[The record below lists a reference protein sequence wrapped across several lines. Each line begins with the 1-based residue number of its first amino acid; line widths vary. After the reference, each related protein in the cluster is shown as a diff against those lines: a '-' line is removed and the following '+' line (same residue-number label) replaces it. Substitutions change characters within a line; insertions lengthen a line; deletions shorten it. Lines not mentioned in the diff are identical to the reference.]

1 VVTAYNPSD
10 LPVTLT
16 VPEAPLRVAAR
27 EKPRA
32 VSVREL
38 RALGSAFFAGLAI
51 DDLAALGGALFQRR
65 YPAGQIVLLEGAA
78 SSVLYVVEA
87 GRLKLFKT
95 SPRGREQVLRLL
107 RPGDMFNEVAVFD
120 EGPNPASAQA
130 IEDCTLYL
138 LRRRDLVRFVAER
151 PGIAI
156 AITRDF
162 AGRLR
167 EALALVEDLAFRE
180 VTCRLAKILLEGRDG
195 RPPRLT
201 QELLAAMA
209 GSRREVVGRA
219 LKALSQEGA
228 VRLERGRIHVH
239 DRSPLERLAWMS
251 RKSQS
256 TPWPRPDNRTRPPPN
271 NSGAS
276 P

>member
-1 VVTAYNPSD
+1 MATTYNPAT
-10 LPVTLT
+10 LPATLT
-16 VPEAPLRVAAR
+16 VPESGRERLGTR

-38 RALGSAFFAGLAI
+38 RSLRSEFFGALAPDDLQALGSAM
-51 DDLAALGGALFQRR
+51 FQRS

-78 SSVLYVVEA
+78 SSVLYVVQA

-130 IEDCTLYL
+130 IEDCTLFL
-138 LRRRDLVRFVAER
+138 LRRRDLLRFVAER
-151 PGIAI
+151 PGIAL
-156 AITRDF
+156 AIIRTF
-162 AGRLR
+162 ARGLR
-167 EALALVEDLAFRE
+167 EALALVEDLAFRD
-180 VTCRLAKILLEGRDG
+180 VTSRLAKILLEGRNG
-195 RPPRLT
+195 GTPRLT

-228 VRLERGRIHVH
+228 VKLERGRVHVVDH
-239 DRSPLERLAWMS
+239 KALERLAWM
-251 RKSQS
+251 
-256 TPWPRPDNRTRPPPN
+256 
-271 NSGAS
+271 
-276 P
+276 

>member
-1 VVTAYNPSD
+1 MPAYNPANVP
-10 LPVTLT
+10 LTLT
-16 VPEAPLRVAAR
+16 APPAARLPPVRVR

-38 RALGSAFFAGLAI
+38 RSLRSAFFDALAT
-51 DDLAALGGALFQRR
+51 DDLAALGSAMLKRS

-78 SSVLYVVEA
+78 SSVLYVVQA

-138 LRRRDLVRFVAER
+138 LRRRDLLRFVCER
-151 PGIAI
+151 PGVAL
-156 AITRDF
+156 AITRTF

-167 EALALVEDLAFRE
+167 EALALVEDLAFRD
-180 VTCRLAKILLEGRDG
+180 VTSRLAKILLEGPDSA
-195 RPPRLT
+195 PRLT

-228 VRLERGRIHVH
+228 VKLERGRIHVR
-239 DRSPLERLAWMS
+239 DRQALEHLAWM
-251 RKSQS
+251 
-256 TPWPRPDNRTRPPPN
+256 
-271 NSGAS
+271 
-276 P
+276 

>member
-1 VVTAYNPSD
+1 VPGSLT
-10 LPVTLT
+10 LPHAVR
-16 VPEAPLRVAAR
+16 ERAAIR

-38 RALGSAFFAGLAI
+38 RLLQSAFFASLAT
-51 DDLAALGGALFQRR
+51 DDLAALGEVMFQRS

-78 SSVLYVVEA
+78 SSVLYVVQA

-120 EGPNPASAQA
+120 EGPNPATAQA

-138 LRRRDLVRFVAER
+138 LRRRELLRFVAQR
-151 PGIAI
+151 PGIAL
-156 AITRDF
+156 AITRTF
-162 AGRLR
+162 ARRLR
-167 EALALVEDLAFRE
+167 EALALVEDLAFRD
-180 VTCRLAKILLEGRDG
+180 VTSRLAKILLEGQHG
-195 RPPRLT
+195 SAPRLT

-228 VRLERGRIHVH
+228 VRLARGRIHVL
-239 DRSPLERLAWMS
+239 DRGILERLAWS
-251 RKSQS
+251 
-256 TPWPRPDNRTRPPPN
+256 
-271 NSGAS
+271 
-276 P
+276 

>member
-1 VVTAYNPSD
+1 VPVVSLA
-10 LPVTLT
+10 
-16 VPEAPLRVAAR
+16 APPARERLRTR

-38 RALGSAFFAGLAI
+38 HSLNSAFFGALATG
-51 DDLAALGGALFQRR
+51 DLEALGGAMFQRS

-78 SSVLYVVEA
+78 SSVLYVVQA

-95 SPRGREQVLRLL
+95 SSRGREQVLRLL

-138 LRRRDLVRFVAER
+138 LRRRDLLRFVAER
-151 PGIAI
+151 PGVAL
-156 AITRDF
+156 AVTRTF
-162 AGRLR
+162 ARRLR
-167 EALALVEDLAFRE
+167 EALALVEDLAFRD
-180 VTCRLAKILLEGRDG
+180 VTSRLAKILLEGPDAA
-195 RPPRLT
+195 PRLT

-228 VRLERGRIHVH
+228 VKLERGRIHVR
-239 DRSPLERLAWMS
+239 DRKALEHLAWM
-251 RKSQS
+251 
-256 TPWPRPDNRTRPPPN
+256 
-271 NSGAS
+271 
-276 P
+276 

>member
-1 VVTAYNPSD
+1 V
-10 LPVTLT
+10 PVTLT
-16 VPEAPLRVAAR
+16 APPEVRLPAVRAR

-38 RALGSAFFAGLAI
+38 RSLRSAFFGALAT
-51 DDLAALGGALFQRR
+51 DDLAALGSAMFQRS

-78 SSVLYVVEA
+78 SSVLYVVQA

-107 RPGDMFNEVAVFD
+107 RPGDVFNEVAVFD
-120 EGPNPASAQA
+120 EGPNPASAQT

-138 LRRRDLVRFVAER
+138 LRRRDLLRFVAER
-151 PGIAI
+151 PGIAL
-156 AITRDF
+156 AMTRAF
-162 AGRLR
+162 ARRLR
-167 EALALVEDLAFRE
+167 EALALVEDLAFRD
-180 VTCRLAKILLEGRDG
+180 VSSRLAKILLAGQDG
-195 RPPRLT
+195 GAPRLT

-228 VRLERGRIHVH
+228 IKLERGRIHVR
-239 DRSPLERLAWMS
+239 DRAVLEHLAW
-251 RKSQS
+251 
-256 TPWPRPDNRTRPPPN
+256 N
-271 NSGAS
+271 
-276 P
+276 

>member
-1 VVTAYNPSD
+1 VPA
-10 LPVTLT
+10 TLT
-16 VPEAPLRVAAR
+16 LPDTVRQRPGTR
-27 EKPRA
+27 EKPRG

-38 RALGSAFFAGLAI
+38 RSLRSAFFAELAT
-51 DDLAALGGALFQRR
+51 DDLTALSGAMFQRS

-78 SSVLYVVEA
+78 SSVLYVVQA

-95 SPRGREQVLRLL
+95 SARGREQVLRLL

-138 LRRRDLVRFVAER
+138 LRRRDLLRFVAER
-151 PGIAI
+151 PGIAVG
-156 AITRDF
+156 ITRTF
-162 AGRLR
+162 ARRLR
-167 EALALVEDLAFRE
+167 EALALVEDLAFRD
-180 VTCRLAKILLEGRDG
+180 VTSRLARILLEGQHGDA
-195 RPPRLT
+195 PRLT

-228 VRLERGRIHVH
+228 VKLERGRIHVR
-239 DRSPLERLAWMS
+239 DRATLERLAWS
-251 RKSQS
+251 
-256 TPWPRPDNRTRPPPN
+256 
-271 NSGAS
+271 
-276 P
+276 

>member
-1 VVTAYNPSD
+1 MPSVAVR
-10 LPVTLT
+10 PR
-16 VPEAPLRVAAR
+16 PAAR

-38 RALGSAFFAGLAI
+38 RSLQSAFFADLAN
-51 DDLAALGGALFQRR
+51 DDLEALGGAMLQRS

-78 SSVLYVVEA
+78 SSVLYVVQA

-107 RPGDMFNEVAVFD
+107 RPGDVFNEVAVFD
-120 EGPNPASAQA
+120 EGPNPASAQT

-138 LRRRDLVRFVAER
+138 LRRRDLLRFVAER
-151 PGIAI
+151 PGIAL
-156 AITRDF
+156 AMTRAF
-162 AGRLR
+162 ARRLR
-167 EALALVEDLAFRE
+167 EALALVEDLAFRD
-180 VTCRLAKILLEGRDG
+180 VSSRLAKILLAGQDG
-195 RPPRLT
+195 GAPRLT

-228 VRLERGRIHVH
+228 IKLERGRIHVR
-239 DRSPLERLAWMS
+239 DRAVLEHLAW
-251 RKSQS
+251 
-256 TPWPRPDNRTRPPPN
+256 N
-271 NSGAS
+271 
-276 P
+276 

>member
-1 VVTAYNPSD
+1 MNVPA
-10 LPVTLT
+10 TLT
-16 VPEAPLRVAAR
+16 RPRVAEGLGTR
-27 EKPRA
+27 QSQKPRA

-38 RALGSAFFAGLAI
+38 RALHSPFFDELAP
-51 DDLAALGGALFQRR
+51 DDLEAVGKAMFQRR

-78 SSVLYVVEA
+78 SSVLYVVQA

-138 LRRRDLVRFVAER
+138 LRRRDLLRFVAER
-151 PGIAI
+151 PGIAL
-156 AITRDF
+156 AITRTF
-162 AGRLR
+162 ARRLR
-167 EALALVEDLAFRE
+167 EALNLVEDLAFRD
-180 VTCRLAKILLEGRDG
+180 VTSRLAKILLERQDG
-195 RPPRLT
+195 SAPRVT

-219 LKALSQEGA
+219 LKALSLEGA
-228 VRLERGRIHVH
+228 VRLERGRIRVL
-239 DRSPLERLAWMS
+239 DRKVLEQLA
-251 RKSQS
+251 
-256 TPWPRPDNRTRPPPN
+256 
-271 NSGAS
+271 
-276 P
+276 

>member
-1 VVTAYNPSD
+1 MATTYNPTT
-10 LPVTLT
+10 LPATLT
-16 VPEAPLRVAAR
+16 VPESRHERLGTR

-32 VSVREL
+32 VSAREL
-38 RALGSAFFAGLAI
+38 RSLRSEFFSALAPDDLQALGSAM
-51 DDLAALGGALFQRR
+51 FQRS

-78 SSVLYVVEA
+78 SSVLYVVQA

-130 IEDCTLYL
+130 IEDCTLFL
-138 LRRRDLVRFVAER
+138 LRRRDLLRFVAER
-151 PGIAI
+151 PGIAL
-156 AITRDF
+156 AIIRTF
-162 AGRLR
+162 ARGLR
-167 EALALVEDLAFRE
+167 EALALVEDLAFRD
-180 VTCRLAKILLEGRDG
+180 VTSRLAKILLEGRNG
-195 RPPRLT
+195 GTPRLT

-228 VRLERGRIHVH
+228 VKLERGRVHVVDH
-239 DRSPLERLAWMS
+239 KALERLAWM
-251 RKSQS
+251 
-256 TPWPRPDNRTRPPPN
+256 
-271 NSGAS
+271 
-276 P
+276 